1 MLEKKLTEVEI
12 SRNKLEQYT
21 RRNNIEIQGIPPQI
35 PDEKLEEKVIE
46 VFGAMNIAIT
56 KNDVEDCHRLGKS
69 SENTIARFVNRKHC
83 NAILSKKFETSKIDK
98 SKLGFES
105 NVKLYVSENLTP
117 YNQHL
122 ASKCRELKRAGVI
135 HSSWSS
141 KGIIK
146 LRRTANE
153 RPIPADHEDRI
164 AALYPDFVF
173 NQRQNFKDR
182 E

>member
-1 MLEKKLTEVEI
+1 MDKNLTEVEI
-12 SRNKLEQYT
+12 SQNKLEQYT
-21 RRNNIEIQGIPPQI
+21 RRNNIEIQGILPQI
-35 PDEKLEEKVIE
+35 SDGKLEEKVIE
-46 VFGAMNIAIT
+46 VLSAMNIAIT

-69 SENTIARFVNRKHC
+69 SESTIVRFVNRKHC
-83 NAILSKKFETSKIDK
+83 NAILNKKFETSKIDK

-122 ASKCRELKRAGVI
+122 AWKCRELKRGGVI
-135 HSSWSS
+135 NSSWSS

-146 LRRTANE
+146 LRHTANE
-153 RPIPADHEDRI
+153 CPIPIDHEDRI
-164 AALYPDFVF
+164 AALYPDFVL

>member
-1 MLEKKLTEVEI
+1 MKL
-12 SRNKLEQYT
+12 
-21 RRNNIEIQGIPPQI
+21 
-35 PDEKLEEKVIE
+35 DE
-46 VFGAMNIAIT
+46 
-56 KNDVEDCHRLGKS
+56 
-69 SENTIARFVNRKHC
+69 
-83 NAILSKKFETSKIDK
+83 

-105 NVKLYVSENLTP
+105 NVKLYVSENLTL
-117 YNQHL
+117 YNSVQV
-122 ASKCRELKRAGVI
+122 AWKCRELKRAGVI

-146 LRRTANE
+146 LRCTTNE
-153 RPIPADHEDRI
+153 RPIPIDHEDRI

>member
-1 MLEKKLTEVEI
+1 M
-12 SRNKLEQYT
+12 
-21 RRNNIEIQGIPPQI
+21 
-35 PDEKLEEKVIE
+35 
-46 VFGAMNIAIT
+46 
-56 KNDVEDCHRLGKS
+56 
-69 SENTIARFVNRKHC
+69 
-83 NAILSKKFETSKIDK
+83 
-98 SKLGFES
+98 
-105 NVKLYVSENLTP
+105 SENLNL

-122 ASKCRELKRAGVI
+122 AWKCRELKRAGVI

-141 KGIIK
+141 KGIVK

-153 RPIPADHEDRI
+153 CPIPIDHEDRI